1 MSIVPVEPFA
11 SVDTLLAALA
21 AGATANDEADLDV
34 LSHSLQCG
42 HRLRTEH
49 PDDADLAIAGLVHDV
64 WDAVSGGDH
73 TDHDTRGAALVEPLL
88 GPRVARLVAG
98 HVAAKRYLVATD
110 AAYRDQLSGRS
121 TDTLRAQG
129 GALDDAER
137 DGLAASPDFE
147 AMLTLRRADE
157 RAKVPGAAVPDLA
170 SWRDLLTAT
179 ARSVSRSSG

>member
-1 MSIVPVEPFA
+1 MSVEPFA
-11 SVDTLLAALA
+11 SVDEVLTALA

-34 LSHSLQCG
+34 LAHSLQCG
-42 HRLRTEH
+42 HLLRTEH
-49 PDDADLAIAGLVHDV
+49 PADADLAVAGLVHDV

-73 TDHDTRGAALVEPLL
+73 ADHDARGAALVEPLL

-98 HVAAKRYLVATD
+98 HVVAKRYLVATD

-121 TDTLRAQG
+121 TDTLQVQG

-137 DGLAASPDFE
+137 DQLARSPDFE

-157 RAKVPGAAVPDLA
+157 RAKVLGARVPGLDA
-170 SWRDLLTAT
+170 WRDLLA
-179 ARSVSRSSG
+179 ASAAAASRSSG